1 MVFRLIMDKEEYKVK
16 EKNLLQMI
24 KFVKEIEKE
33 VKKDELSEKK
43 N

>member
-1 MVFRLIMDKEEYKVK
+1 MDKEEYKVK